1 MVVATAKTLNQTM
14 QALKNFMERR
24 EGSFKWAQDHNSKFK
39 ISKVAVLHCQP
50 RARKPTNLPLP
61 VLWLQGKAIKQ
72 VESYKYLGVHIDG
85 QLCWRV
91 QENKVMVKATSYVM
105 MFCRLTC
112 TNLGIRPRLM
122 WLLYISVA
130 VPKMMY
136 ALDV

>member
-1 MVVATAKTLNQTM
+1 M
-14 QALKNFMERR
+14 
-24 EGSFKWAQDHNSKFK
+24 
-39 ISKVAVLHCQP
+39 HCQP

-85 QLCWRV
+85 QFCWRV
-91 QENKVMVKATSYVM
+91 QENEVMAKATSYVM

-130 VPKMMY
+130 IPKMMY